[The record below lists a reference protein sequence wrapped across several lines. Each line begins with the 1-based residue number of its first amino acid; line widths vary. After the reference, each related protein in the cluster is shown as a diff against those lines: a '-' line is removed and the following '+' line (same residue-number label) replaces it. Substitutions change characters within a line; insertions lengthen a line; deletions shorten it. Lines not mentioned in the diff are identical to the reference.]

1 MLDLHWK
8 CYQFHQFETHQLYEL
23 IKFRI
28 DIFVV
33 EQQCPYSELD
43 DKDNHLGTRH
53 LLAYSNSSLIAYAR
67 LLPPNLSYA
76 EASIGRF
83 AVIESERRRGIGT
96 DLLNKSINEINR
108 IWPNSSI
115 RISAQD
121 YLQHFY
127 ENAGFEKVSDMY
139 LEDDIPHIEMLK
151 V

>member
-8 CYQFHQFETHQLYEL
+8 CFQFKQLHNHQLYEL

-28 DIFVV
+28 GIFVV
-33 EQQCPYSELD
+33 EQQCPYPELD
-43 DKDNHLGTRH
+43 DKDNHSDTRH

-67 LLPPNLSYA
+67 LLPPGLSYP

-83 AVIESERRRGIGT
+83 AVIDTARRQGIGT
-96 DLLNKSINEINR
+96 DLLNNCINEINR
-108 IWPNSSI
+108 IWPNSNI

-121 YLQHFY
+121 YLQCFY
-127 ENAGFEKVSDMY
+127 ESAGFKKVSDVY

-151 V
+151 I